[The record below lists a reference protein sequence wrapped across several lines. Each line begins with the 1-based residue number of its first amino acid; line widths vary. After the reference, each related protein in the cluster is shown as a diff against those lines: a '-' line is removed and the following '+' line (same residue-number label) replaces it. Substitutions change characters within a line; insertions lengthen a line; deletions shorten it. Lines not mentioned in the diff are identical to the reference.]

1 MSGLTEKHKAMIE
14 RLFEMDKGKVL
25 GFDSNRDFKN
35 WILLESE
42 IDIEK
47 GEGYSEKGSKAKK
60 FRYFIENEPEVVV
73 GKVLL
78 GMLNK
83 RKVIVE
89 LKQKAG
95 VEDEYSDYISE
106 IENVARMMCS
116 GIPMPQSNEE
126 RLKATLTSAANIYS
140 DILSIC
146 ERLCNNKTYT
156 YDQQENTI
164 NDYIRDMLNAKGKYE
179 VLDQTRHGISGSG
192 KDAGEVDI
200 LLKEDQKEVAIIEGL
215 KLDSVNQQ
223 YIQEHI
229 DKAIVN
235 YNALGTPT
243 YIIAYVKTANF
254 LDFWNRLCAYL
265 NEYKYAFTVRKNLQ
279 QITSTN
285 AAVKSA
291 NIILSKDG
299 YDFPLYFL
307 AVNIG
312 KKFDFRNF

>member
-1 MSGLTEKHKAMIE
+1 MSGLTEEYKAMIE
-14 RLFEMDKGKVL
+14 CLFEMDKGKVL
-25 GFDSNRDFKN
+25 GFDSNRNFKN
-35 WILLESE
+35 WMLRESK

-47 GEGYSEKGSKAKK
+47 GEGYSEKDSKANK
-60 FRYFIENEPEVVV
+60 FRYFIENESDFVV

-78 GMLNK
+78 AMLDK
-83 RKVIVE
+83 RKVIME

-95 VEDEYSDYISE
+95 MEDEYSDYIPE

-126 RLKATLTSAANIYS
+126 RLEATLTSAAVIYS

-146 ERLCNNKTYT
+146 KSLCNNKTYT

-179 VLDQTRHGISGSG
+179 VLDQTRHGISASG
-192 KDAGEVDI
+192 KDAGEVDL
-200 LLKEDQKEVAIIEGL
+200 LLKKEQKEVAIIEGL
-215 KLDSVNQQ
+215 KLDSVNEK

-229 DKAIVN
+229 DKAVVN

-243 YIIAYVKTANF
+243 FIIAYVKTANF
-254 LDFWNRLCAYL
+254 LDFWNRLCVYL
-265 NEYKYAFTVRKNLQ
+265 NEYKYPYTVRKNLQ

-299 YDFPLYFL
+299 YDFPMYFL

>member
-14 RLFEMDKGKVL
+14 RLFEMNKGKVL
-25 GFDSNRDFKN
+25 GFDSNSDFRK

-47 GEGYSEKGSKAKK
+47 DEGYSEKGSKAKK
-60 FRYFIENEPEVVV
+60 FRYFIENEPDFVV

-78 GMLNK
+78 AMLDK
-83 RKVIVE
+83 RKVTME

-95 VEDEYSDYISE
+95 MEDEYSDYIPE

-116 GIPMPQSNEE
+116 GTPIPQNDEK
-126 RLKATLTSAANIYS
+126 RLNTTLISAYNIYN

-146 ERLCNNKTYT
+146 ENLCNNKTYT
-156 YDQQENTI
+156 YDLQENTI
-164 NDYIRDMLNAKGKYE
+164 NDYIRDMLKAKGKYE
-179 VLDQTRHGISGSG
+179 VLDQTRHGISVSG
-192 KDAGEVDI
+192 KDAGEVDL
-200 LLKEDQKEVAIIEGL
+200 LLKEEQKEVAIIEGL
-215 KLDSVNQQ
+215 KLDSVNGK

-229 DKAIVN
+229 DKAVVN

-243 YIIAYVKTANF
+243 FIIAYVKTANF
-254 LDFWNRLCAYL
+254 LDFWNRLCVYL
-265 NEYKYAFTVRKNLQ
+265 NEYKYPFTVRKNLQ
-279 QITSTN
+279 QITSIN

-291 NIILSKDG
+291 IIILSKDG

>member
-1 MSGLTEKHKAMIE
+1 MSGLTEEYKAMIE
-14 RLFEMDKGKVL
+14 CLFEMDKGKVL
-25 GFDSNRDFKN
+25 GFDSNRNFKN
-35 WILLESE
+35 WMLRESK

-47 GEGYSEKGSKAKK
+47 GEGYSEKDSKANK
-60 FRYFIENEPEVVV
+60 FRYFIENESDFVV

-78 GMLNK
+78 AMLDK
-83 RKVIVE
+83 RKVIME

-95 VEDEYSDYISE
+95 MEDEYSDYIPE

-126 RLKATLTSAANIYS
+126 RLEATLTSAADIYS

-146 ERLCNNKTYT
+146 KSLCNNKTYT

-179 VLDQTRHGISGSG
+179 VLDQTRHGISASG
-192 KDAGEVDI
+192 KDAGEVDL
-200 LLKEDQKEVAIIEGL
+200 LLKKEQKEVAIIEGL
-215 KLDSVNQQ
+215 KLDSVNEK

-229 DKAIVN
+229 DKAVVN

-243 YIIAYVKTANF
+243 FIIAYVKTANF
-254 LDFWNRLCAYL
+254 LDFWNRLCVYL
-265 NEYKYAFTVRKNLQ
+265 NEYKYPYTVRKNLQ

-299 YDFPLYFL
+299 YDFPMYFL